1 MDFKP
6 GTIELGFNLKRVP
19 RKIDRRD
26 TCARETNPGTVFSR
40 QEGELRQCVLGMAG
54 VGCSRDVDN
63 ANITGRGA
71 TADGNPEEG
80 GQLQTQLLVHTS
92 EVKSA
97 KQHQCVPLVRNGCCF
112 QIFQESL

>member
-1 MDFKP
+1 VLSRHGDFKP

-19 RKIDRRD
+19 RKIDRRH

-63 ANITGRGA
+63 TNITGHGDQLWGRRGRVGA
-71 TADGNPEEG
+71 PG
-80 GQLQTQLLVHTS
+80 S
-92 EVKSA
+92 
-97 KQHQCVPLVRNGCCF
+97 
-112 QIFQESL
+112 